1 MKAYERVRRRFSDA
15 FLLGGRWVG
24 RTRTAWPLIA
34 LLLAGC
40 FPNQSPA
47 DLRIING
54 PEPESL
60 DPHQITGQADGR
72 IALALFEGLTRYDPR
87 TGQPI
92 PGLAERW
99 EITANGT
106 VYTFHLRPEA
116 AWSDGT
122 PITAEDVVWSWR
134 RALAPATAN
143 EYAGVL
149 FYLRHGRAFALGEI
163 SDFGQVGVQAVDR
176 HRLRVEL
183 ESPTP
188 FFLDLLA
195 YSPYAVVPRQVIEK
209 AGDRWLHA
217 RPFAASGPYTL
228 EFWRLNDRVRLRRN
242 PHYWDR
248 ANVRS
253 EVVDLL
259 SCVSPNTAL
268 NLYESQAV
276 DVVWD
281 KELIPTHLL
290 DALRQRPDFH
300 TYDFL
305 GTYFIRCNVTKPP
318 FDDPRIR
325 RALALAVDKERL
337 VRRIT
342 RGGERI
348 ASCLS
353 PPGIM
358 NGSVPYVPPAG
369 PGHDPEA
376 ARRLLA
382 EAGFPGGQGFP
393 LVEYTYNTAPSH
405 RDIALELRDMWQRE
419 LGIQLELRQLEWKSW
434 LAAQGALDYDLIR
447 SSWIGDYNDPNTFLD
462 LFLSDNPNNRTGWR
476 SQRYDELL
484 QTANA
489 ESDPARRQPKLQAAE
504 RLLVAEAMPI
514 IPLYFYVGMACYDAT
529 RIHGIHLNLR
539 GENPLWAIWKS
550 PSSGAP

>member
-1 MKAYERVRRRFSDA
+1 MKAFGRVQDVLLDA
-15 FLLGGRWVG
+15 FSFCRRIGGAPAAPGIVLVLL
-24 RTRTAWPLIA
+24 T
-34 LLLAGC
+34 GC
-40 FPNQSPA
+40 FRTPPPA

-87 TGQPI
+87 TGQPV
-92 PGLAERW
+92 PGLAARW
-99 EITANGT
+99 EVSTDGT

-116 AWSDGT
+116 AWSDGR
-122 PITAEDVVWSWR
+122 PITTADVVWSWQ

-143 EYAGVL
+143 EYAGAL
-149 FYLRHGRAFALGEI
+149 FPLRNARAFALGELD
-163 SDFGQVGVQAVDR
+163 DFTRVGVRAVDAR
-176 HRLRVEL
+176 ELQVEL

-195 YSPYAVVPRQVIEK
+195 YSPCTVVPRHVIEPI
-209 AGDRWLHA
+209 GDRWLHA

-242 PHYWDR
+242 AFYWDA
-248 ANVRS
+248 ANVRC

-268 NLYESQAV
+268 NLYESGAV

-290 DALRQRPDFH
+290 DELRRRADFH
-300 TYDFL
+300 TYNFL
-305 GTYFIRCNVTKPP
+305 GTYFIRCNVTKAP
-318 FDDPRIR
+318 FNDPRVR

-348 ASCLS
+348 AACLS

-358 NGSVPYVPPAG
+358 NGSVPYRPPAG
-369 PGHDPEA
+369 LDHDPEA

-393 LVEYTYNTAPSH
+393 VVEYTYNTAPSH
-405 RDIALELRDMWQRE
+405 RNIALELRDMWQRE
-419 LGIQLELRQLEWKSW
+419 LGLRLELRQLEWKTW
-434 LAAQGALDYDLIR
+434 LAAQSALDYDLIR
-447 SSWIGDYNDPNTFLD
+447 SSWIGDYDDPNTFLD

-476 SQRYDELL
+476 NGRYDALL
-484 QTANA
+484 REANA
-489 ESDPARRQPKLQAAE
+489 EPDAARRQERLAAAE
-504 RLLVAEAMPI
+504 HLLVAEALPV
-514 IPLYFYVGMACYDAT
+514 IPLYFYVGMACFDDA
-529 RIHGIHLNLR
+529 RVHGIHLNLR
-539 GENPLWAIWKS
+539 GENPLWAIGKEA
-550 PSSGAP
+550 APAPP